1 MPRKQT
7 EPPQTAPTDLPASF
21 ESAMTELQ
29 QLVEQMESGSLA
41 LEASVAAYQR
51 GAALIR
57 YCSGQLEQV
66 EQQVRVLENGM
77 LRPLNISPRED
88 LE

>member
-7 EPPQTAPTDLPASF
+7 ESPVAATQDLPASF
-21 ESAMTELQ
+21 ESAMAELQ

-51 GAALIR
+51 GAVLIR
-57 YCSGQLEQV
+57 LQRSAGTGRTTSAGAGERHAAPAEHL
-66 EQQVRVLENGM
+66 
-77 LRPLNISPRED
+77 PRED

>member
-7 EPPQTAPTDLPASF
+7 EPAQTAPTDLPASF

>member
-1 MPRKQT
+1 
-7 EPPQTAPTDLPASF
+7 
-21 ESAMTELQ
+21 
-29 QLVEQMESGSLA
+29 MESGSLA

>member
-7 EPPQTAPTDLPASF
+7 ESPVAATQDLPASF
-21 ESAMTELQ
+21 ESAMAELQ

-51 GAALIR
+51 GAVLIR
-57 YCSGQLEQV
+57 YCSGQLEQT
-66 EQQVRVLENGM
+66 EQQVRVLENGL
-77 LRPLNISPRED
+77 LRPLTISPRED